1 MFEGISRYRGPYA
14 GGALA
19 ILFYMKQA
27 DLDKQLQMVYLEG
40 FGEDFVG
47 FCNSVI
53 PDYPVY
59 EEYRDAV
66 EQWPD
71 CLENA
76 MILYSGYQAEKIGPL
91 ADAVKTMKRQELAG
105 KRWFMLPTDE
115 KDAAGVIAQ
124 RAFEGLSASK
134 AGCSD
139 PESVY
144 KVVGLY
150 VYSAILCSASF
161 DASCFARLFVLS
173 WFIYYS
179 EKLG

>member
-53 PDYPVY
+53 PEYPVF

-76 MILYSGYQAEKIGPL
+76 MILYSGYQAEEIGPL
-91 ADAVKTMKRQELAG
+91 ANAVNTMKRQELATR
-105 KRWFMLPTDE
+105 RWFMLPTGE
-115 KDAAGVIAQ
+115 RDAAGVIAQ
-124 RAFEGLSASK
+124 RALEGLCASK

-144 KVVGLY
+144 KVIGLY

>member
-27 DLDKQLQMVYLEG
+27 DLDKQLQKVYLEG

-91 ADAVKTMKRQELAG
+91 DDAVKTMKRQELAG

-134 AGCSD
+134 FT
-139 PESVY
+139 ELSVGAAFSRRELAVA
-144 KVVGLY
+144 VVDKDFHFAVVLY
-150 VYSAILCSASF
+150 TAQRF
-161 DASCFARLFVLS
+161 RMQR
-173 WFIYYS
+173 
-179 EKLG
+179 

>member
-27 DLDKQLQMVYLEG
+27 DLDKQLQKVYLEG

-53 PDYPVY
+53 PEYPVY

-91 ADAVKTMKRQELAG
+91 ADAVNTMKRQELAG

-134 AGCSD
+134 AAARIRSRCIR
-139 PESVY
+139 
-144 KVVGLY
+144 L
-150 VYSAILCSASF
+150 SACMCIRRFCAPR
-161 DASCFARLFVLS
+161 RLMLPVLPGS
-173 WFIYYS
+173 LS
-179 EKLG
+179 